1 MANKGVFASTR
12 GRLLP
17 NTDVHNEAGGTAYD
31 MGAEH
36 GLAQL
41 AATGCFG
48 HTFYATAD
56 VQLEKVLKLAE
67 KCSSDF
73 IARTAVYARK
83 QAFMKDMPAL
93 LCAVLAARK
102 DPLLNLAFPL
112 VMDNARMLRNF
123 VQIMRSGVTGRKS
136 LGSGPRRLV
145 RQWIVGRN
153 FNRLFRDSVGQDPS
167 IADVIKMVH
176 PKPQTKVQT
185 NLFKYLIGKPLTH
198 EEKAV
203 LPPLVIEYENY
214 KLRKK
219 DERIDE
225 DVTVPEVP
233 FQMLTAL
240 GLGTKE
246 WTEIARNAPW
256 QMTRMNLNTFKRH
269 KVFEDPAMVT
279 LVADRL
285 KNPELV
291 HRARVFPYQLFMAF
305 HATRDVPHDVS
316 EALQDALDAS
326 LDNVPAI
333 DGQVY
338 VFPDVSGS
346 MSSPVTGG
354 RKGATTKVTNRM
366 VAGLVASAL
375 LRTNPKT
382 VIIPFDGTAHEVR
395 FNPRDSV
402 MTNAEILGK
411 WQGGS
416 TNLSAPLNLLNAKG
430 LTGDLI
436 VYVSDNQSW
445 VDSND
450 SYGGAFYGRSASS
463 GPTGTMQAWEHFKRK
478 SPNAK
483 MVCIDISPHTST
495 QAKERDD
502 IFNVGG
508 FSDSVFNFLGAVAK
522 GQASKGFWV
531 DQIKQV
537 ELSHGDGKG
546 DGVEVGESP
555 DSSRESG

>member
-12 GRLLP
+12 GQLLP
-17 NTDVHNEAGGTAYD
+17 KADIKNEAGGRAYD

-48 HTFYATAD
+48 NTFYATAD
-56 VQLEKVLKLAE
+56 AQLEKVLKLAE
-67 KCSSDF
+67 GCSSDF

-123 VQIMRSGVTGRKS
+123 VQIIRSGVTGRKS
-136 LGSGPRRLV
+136 LGSAPRRLV
-145 RQWIVGRN
+145 RQWLTGRK
-153 FNRLFRDSVGQDPS
+153 FDRLFRDSVGQDPS
-167 IADVIKMVH
+167 ISDVIKMVH
-176 PKPQTKVQT
+176 PKPTTKMQAG
-185 NLFKYLIGKPLTH
+185 LFQYLIGKLVRAQGEPPSELLPELVLDYETY
-198 EEKAV
+198 KAYGKERD
-203 LPPLVIEYENY
+203 LP
-214 KLRKK
+214 
-219 DERIDE
+219 
-225 DVTVPEVP
+225 VPDVP
-233 FQMLTAL
+233 FQMLTSLA
-240 GLGTKE
+240 LGTKE
-246 WTEIARNAPW
+246 WTEIAKHAPW

-269 KVFEDPAMVT
+269 KVFESPTMVM
-279 LVADRL
+279 LVANRL

-291 HRARVFPYQLFMAF
+291 RRARCFPYQLFMAYY
-305 HATRDVPHDVS
+305 AVKDVPHDIS

-326 LDNVPAI
+326 LENVPSTA
-333 DGQVY
+333 GQIY

-346 MSSPVTGG
+346 MGSAVTGV
-354 RKGATTKVTNRM
+354 RKGSTSKVTCRM
-366 VAGLVASAL
+366 VAGLVASAI
-375 LRTNPKT
+375 LRANPKT
-382 VIIPFDGTAHEVR
+382 VIIPFDQSAHECR

-402 MTNAEILGK
+402 MTNSAILGK
-411 WQGGS
+411 WQGGA
-416 TNLSAPLNLLNAKG
+416 TNLAAPLDLLNAKG
-430 LTGDLI
+430 ATGDLV

-445 VDSND
+445 VDSNGVYAGYRHP
-450 SYGGAFYGRSASS
+450 SLQGLNQ
-463 GPTGTMQAWEHFKRK
+463 PTGTMRAWEHFKRK

-483 MVCIDISPHTST
+483 MVCIDINPYAST

-508 FSDSVFNFLGAVAK
+508 FSDSVFRFLDAVAQ

-531 DQIKQV
+531 DVIKQT
-537 ELSHGDGKG
+537 ELTHGGST
-546 DGVEVGESP
+546 GEAGEGADSP
-555 DSSRESG
+555 RGAG